1 MKTILISVF
10 IAVVS
15 LSTQAH
21 AQCGCRHITTKQ
33 INCCGQYKGI
43 QTCAGPTGNCN
54 TCNSCA
60 QQIMCCS
67 DNLCSAGLGG
77 SCSSS
82 VTSLNGGN
90 SVLLASGTNG
100 CAGASKA
107 TLQTSP
113 AARGVLPGKADPK
126 TTGPAEDSRKASA
139 STAPQGGGA
148 Q

>member
-15 LSTQAH
+15 LGTQAR
-21 AQCGCRHITTKQ
+21 AQCPCREIVTKQ
-33 INCCGQYKGI
+33 INCCGYYKGI
-43 QTCAGPTGNCN
+43 QDCAGPTGNCN
-54 TCNSCA
+54 TCNGCA
-60 QQIMCCS
+60 NHVDCCGK
-67 DNLCSAGLGG
+67 NLCSAGLGG

-90 SVLLASGTNG
+90 SVLLASGANG

-107 TLQTSP
+107 ALQTSP
-113 AARGVLPGKADPK
+113 AARRVSPGKASPK
-126 TTGPAEDSRKASA
+126 TTGSTEDSRKASA
-139 STAPQGGGA
+139 SAAPQGGGA